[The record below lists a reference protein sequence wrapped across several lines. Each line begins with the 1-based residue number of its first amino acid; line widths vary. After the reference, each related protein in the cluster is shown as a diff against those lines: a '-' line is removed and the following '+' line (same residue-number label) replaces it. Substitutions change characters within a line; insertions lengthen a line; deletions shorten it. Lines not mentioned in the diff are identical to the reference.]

1 MAMRGGWRSFAHRQ
15 DPSVLAHDVLAM
27 KGDRERVTEMRTG
40 KRGKRGTIKG
50 GGLP

>member
-1 MAMRGGWRSFAHRQ
+1 MATRGGWRSSARRQ
-15 DPSVLAHDVLAM
+15 DPSVLAHDVLVTEED
-27 KGDRERVTEMRTG
+27 KERVTEMCTG